1 RASQVRIL
9 SGAPKP
15 VLALCHT
22 DSVSSPASSRRRP
35 VLWTVG
41 SVVLFVA
48 LYATVVGLYAGSGDI
63 VGSADGE
70 TSGDTVALS

>member
-1 RASQVRIL
+1 M
-9 SGAPKP
+9 
-15 VLALCHT
+15 
-22 DSVSSPASSRRRP
+22 SSPASSRRRP

-70 TSGDTVALS
+70 TSGDTVALSLTPEKMDA